1 MPDER
6 DRQPGAVPSAISPQ
20 QVTAPL
26 PLHHAHATNPWGI
39 PPYLQPPPP
48 PAPEPKKDRG
58 GGLDLAFKL
67 IGLTITVGTIV
78 FGAGALSEKLKHIEE
93 NQKAADGM
101 RVEEKQQ
108 QHERDRGVMKAIDR
122 LGQRVDDLSEQLKQ
136 QTRAQRHVHRRGATD
151 DGDPRP

>member
-1 MPDER
+1 MSDER
-6 DRQPGAVPSAISPQ
+6 DKPHPGAVPQAFSPQ

-26 PLHHAHATNPWGI
+26 ALGHPSHATNPWGI

-48 PAPEPKKDRG
+48 EPKKDRG
-58 GGLDLAFKL
+58 GLDLAFKI
-67 IGLTITVGTIV
+67 IGLAITVSTII

-101 RVEEKQQ
+101 RAEEKQQ

-122 LGQRVDDLSEQLKQ
+122 LGQRVDDLSEQFK
-136 QTRAQRHVHRRGATD
+136 QTRTQRHDRRREDSRGV
-151 DGDPRP
+151 DPRP